1 MGQLSI
7 AKKVLRGGMVGIIAT
22 VLGTVLWILG
32 LSDTDLVSTL
42 KNAYHQKQLGI
53 IMSAGALLNIG
64 TFFLFMKQR
73 KIYEARGVIITVLLV
88 AIFGMIQK
96 FG

>member
-1 MGQLSI
+1 MKQFSI
-7 AKKVLRGGMVGIIAT
+7 AKRVIRGVLVGVIAT
-22 VLGTVLWILG
+22 VLGTVIWIVT
-32 LSDTDLVSTL
+32 LSETNLISTV
-42 KNAYHQKQLGI
+42 KNAYELKQLGI
-53 IMSAGALLNIG
+53 ILSAGALLNIV